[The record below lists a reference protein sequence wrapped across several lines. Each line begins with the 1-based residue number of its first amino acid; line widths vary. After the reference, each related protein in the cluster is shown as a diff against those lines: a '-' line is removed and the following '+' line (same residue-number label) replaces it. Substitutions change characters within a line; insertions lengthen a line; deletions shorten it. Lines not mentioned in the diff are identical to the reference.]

1 MLRALHVR
9 NYVLIDSLDV
19 EFPEGLVIIS
29 GQTGAG
35 KSILL
40 GALSLLTGAKAD
52 ASVISEGAASC
63 VVEGEFVCADP
74 ALDALLEEAGVE
86 PDGGNLLVRRVV
98 NATGRSR
105 AFVNDCPVQAALLSE
120 LAGRLVDIHSQH
132 DTLLL
137 RDKRYQLSVLDHY
150 AGNGELL
157 ESCGTLYRRVRDL
170 ERELAELTEREERAR
185 AEREFDEA
193 ALARLE
199 AARLV
204 EGEWNEL
211 EKEHSRLA
219 NAEQIKEEIYR
230 VTEADLDAGLK
241 DAGKALSRLAR
252 FVPAAAE
259 WEQRLSSARLEV
271 ADILA
276 ELETLDARTDLSGE
290 SLERVESRMATL
302 RELMRKHGCETPDAL
317 IAVRDGLR
325 GSLSEGT
332 ALSERREAL
341 VAELAAQRSALAAVC
356 ARLRAAREAA
366 AGGLAAT
373 LADSLRYLEL
383 DKAVFRVELEPCAV
397 SATGEDSPRFLFSA
411 DGRAPVELARCAS
424 GGELSRVMLC
434 LKAVLA
440 RYAAMPT
447 LFFDEIDSGVS
458 GSAAD
463 KMGSMICSMGDDM
476 QVFAITHLP
485 QVAAKGRAHYL
496 VSKDASGVSNLRR
509 LTPDERVT
517 ELARLLSGSTITP
530 AAIANA
536 KALLGF

>member
-9 NYVLIDSLDV
+9 NYVLIDALDV

-63 VVEGEFVCADP
+63 VVEGEFSCADP
-74 ALDALLEEAGVE
+74 AVDALLAAADVE

-157 ESCGTLYRRVRDL
+157 QSCGTLFRRVKEL
-170 ERELAELTEREERAR
+170 ERELSEVTEQERRAQAEGEYAR
-185 AEREFDEA
+185 AS
-193 ALARLE
+193 LARLE
-199 AARLV
+199 AAKLV
-204 EGEWNEL
+204 EGEWEEL
-211 EKEHSRLA
+211 EQEHARLA

-241 DAGKALSRLAR
+241 EAGKALSRLAR
-252 FVPAAAE
+252 FVPAAAD

-276 ELETLDARTDLSGE
+276 ELEALDARTDLSGDA
-290 SLERVESRMATL
+290 LERVESRMATL
-302 RELMRKHGCETPDAL
+302 RELMRKHGCETPEAL
-317 IAVRDGLR
+317 IAVRDALR
-325 GSLSEGT
+325 GSLGEGT
-332 ALSERREAL
+332 ALAERREAL
-341 VAELAAQRSALAAVC
+341 AAELAAQQRALAAVC
-356 ARLRAAREAA
+356 ARLRAARASA

-373 LADSLRYLEL
+373 LAESLRFLEL
-383 DKAVFRVELEPCAV
+383 DKAVFRVELEPSPV

-463 KMGSMICSMGDDM
+463 KMGSMICTMGETM

-496 VSKDASGVSNLRR
+496 VSKDAAGASHLRR
-509 LTPDERVT
+509 LTPEERVH

-536 KALLGF
+536 RALLG